1 MGNHGTSCIG
11 KPTCVFVLALGEQ
24 NDKQQRN
31 QNGNRRE
38 TQDGDRW
45 SDVVCDGDG
54 NRIGHLHHGKFH
66 VICCGVLGGGS
77 GYLGTLWDSC
87 TLWGPFLGRA
97 GGKAAQARRH
107 LHLHQ
112 GGDWGGSSLS
122 LHNVQG
128 SLAQPMQPGSPG
140 ACRSS
145 VSCCSSLPLLSS

>member
-24 NDKQQRN
+24 ND
-31 QNGNRRE
+31 NRRE